1 VEQCKVPSR
10 TGTAELPEPEVTT
23 VKAARSISRWGAAV
37 FPIVALSAGCAG
49 SQPAP
54 ELAATVAPEAASQAP
69 AESVACSEV
78 RAMVCDSGLRPPA
91 EAASDEPICGVEAT
105 ELTQDLLL
113 CLDRAGASCDEVAE
127 RAIAALLGC
136 GQRLLVDEAARGDAG
151 RRRARTFMETWLESR
166 RPWLSVGPLGF
177 VVAPEMARRLA
188 ASSLRRGDGAGA
200 VAWLGRTEGADDE
213 DFASMACRWAALAPE
228 LTRPPR
234 DLADLPAV
242 VAATLAWQ
250 GCEGR

>member
-1 VEQCKVPSR
+1 VPSLI
-10 TGTAELPEPEVTT
+10 GTAELPEPEVTT
-23 VKAARSISRWGAAV
+23 VKAARSISRWGAGV
-37 FPIVALSAGCAG
+37 LLPVALSAACAG
-49 SQPAP
+49 SKPAP
-54 ELAATVAPEAASQAP
+54 EPAATIATEVAAQAP
-69 AESVACSEV
+69 LEPTACSEV
-78 RAMVCDSGLRPPA
+78 RAMVCDSVLRPPA
-91 EAASDEPICGVEAT
+91 EAESDEPICGVEAS

-151 RRRARTFMETWLESR
+151 RRRARTFMETWVESR
-166 RPWLSVGPLGF
+166 RPWLAVGPLGF

-200 VAWLGRTEGADDE
+200 VAWLGGTEGVDSE
-213 DFASMACRWAALAPE
+213 DFGSLACRWAASAPE
-228 LTRPPR
+228 LRSPPR

-250 GCEGR
+250 GCEQR